1 MPTNSSTADHTQRQ
15 GIVNPTNQ
23 DVTKMTLEQLSG
35 EIDRINDAE
44 ADVSSLTVKHMQACH
59 SKNQG
64 YINLLL
70 HDAGRALASVFS
82 MLDADVLLKVKYQ
95 LLHGANSPAY
105 QAFEKQHHELRA
117 AQQQINQRNH
127 EISLAKKAVYRR
139 LIDIQYIQPRTN
151 INEKRS
157 YLSHIEHA
165 CNQLYNMCPTPL
177 LKLKESLHLWC
188 SIVSLAPVIF
198 QVSGIPMYY
207 IIGLLA
213 ISIGIPSV
221 IALGALFQSMI
232 YTNLYWNLS
241 LFMAIRYVNALFL
254 NISGAIDWVKM
265 KYAFA
270 PYQFDWKR
278 ACAGFIYQF
287 IMMAISFG
295 PLLMTHGAPNLSV
308 AWLLSTL
315 ICIAFIGVQTITE
328 ELIFRRP
335 AAEEKQNTLAKICN
349 LAFMPVLFAFAHFWN
364 PELSVYNGNLFA
376 KLATLSNYATMG
388 YVWAWM
394 TYLTGGIEFSWGMHF
409 ANNLFL
415 SVIIGFYPSVVL
427 SIPLLVLPAAWSSL
441 NTAPFAHINSL
452 WQVACVWFNMII
464 QAVRGTILPYCILL
478 PQRALY
484 ATQPAQESVTTKDL
498 NAAHARI
505 SHQSSLSKARLGPH
519 SSYVSESLPDGTLRS
534 YIQTGLSKFIQ
545 TLCA

>member
-1 MPTNSSTADHTQRQ
+1 MSTKSPTAYRIQRQ
-15 GIVNPTNQ
+15 GIVNPTSQ
-23 DVTKMTLEQLSG
+23 DVTKMTLEQLTG
-35 EIDRINDAE
+35 EIDRIIALED
-44 ADVSSLTVKHMQACH
+44 DVSSLTVKHMQACH

-64 YINLLL
+64 CINLLM
-70 HDAGRALASVFS
+70 HDAGRALATVFS
-82 MLDADVLLKVKYQ
+82 TLDADILLKVKYQ
-95 LLHGANSPAY
+95 WLHGANSPAY
-105 QAFEKQHHELRA
+105 QAFEKQHHKLRA

-127 EISLAKKAVYRR
+127 EISLAKKAVYSR
-139 LIDIQYIQPRTN
+139 LMDIQYIQPHTT
-151 INEKRS
+151 INEKRG
-157 YLSHIEHA
+157 YQNHIENA
-165 CNQLYNMCPTPL
+165 GWNLYAICLMPFLGVLGSQHIWRAIPF
-177 LKLKESLHLWC
+177 
-188 SIVSLAPVIF
+188 LAPIIF

-221 IALGALFQSMI
+221 FALGALFQSMI
-232 YTNLYWNLS
+232 YTNLYWNLF
-241 LFMAIRYVNALFL
+241 LLKAIRHVNAIFL
-254 NISGAIDWVKM
+254 DISGALDWVKM

-270 PYQFDWKR
+270 PDQFDWKK
-278 ACAGFIYQF
+278 ACAGFLYQF
-287 IMMAISFG
+287 IMMVISFG
-295 PLLMTHGAPNLSV
+295 PLLMTHGAPNFSA

-328 ELIFRRP
+328 ELMFRRP
-335 AAEEKQNTLAKICN
+335 AAEDEQDTLAKICN
-349 LAFMPVLFAFAHFWN
+349 LVFMPVLFAFAHFWN

-376 KLATLSNYATMG
+376 KIATLSNYATMG

-394 TYLTGGIEFSWGMHF
+394 TYLSGGIEFSWGMHF

-427 SIPLLVLPAAWSSL
+427 SIPLLVLPAPWSSL

-464 QAVRGTILPYCILL
+464 QAVRSTILPYSILL

-484 ATQPAQESVTTKDL
+484 APLPAQEYVTTKDL

-505 SHQSSLSKARLGPH
+505 SYQSSLSEARLGRY
-519 SSYVSESLPDGTLRS
+519 SCYVSESLPDGTLRA
-534 YIQTGLSKFIQ
+534 YIQTGLSKIIQ
-545 TLCA
+545 NLCA

>member
-1 MPTNSSTADHTQRQ
+1 MPSNSQTAHHAQRQ
-15 GIVNPTNQ
+15 RLVNPTNQ
-23 DVTKMTLEQLSG
+23 DVTKMTLEQLSD
-35 EIDRINDAE
+35 EIDRINTAE
-44 ADVSSLTVKHMQACH
+44 ADVSSLTAQHMQACH

-64 YINLLL
+64 CINLLL
-70 HDAGRALASVFS
+70 DDAGRALASVFL
-82 MLDADVLLKVKYQ
+82 MLDSDVLLKVKYQ

-105 QAFEKQHHELRA
+105 QTFEKQHHELRA

-139 LIDIQYIQPRTN
+139 LMDIQYIQPHTN

-165 CNQLYNMCPTPL
+165 RNLLYNICLTPL
-177 LKLKESLHLWC
+177 LGVLASQHIWC
-188 SIVSLAPVIF
+188 GIPFLAPIIF

-207 IIGLLA
+207 IIVLLA
-213 ISIGIPSV
+213 ISTGIPSV
-221 IALGALFQSMI
+221 FAIGALFQSMI
-232 YTNLYWNLS
+232 YTNLYWNL
-241 LFMAIRYVNALFL
+241 FIFKAIRYVNALFL

-270 PYQFDWKR
+270 RNQFDWKK
-278 ACAGFIYQF
+278 ACAGFLYQF

-295 PLLMTHGAPNLSV
+295 PLLMTHGAPNFSA

-328 ELIFRRP
+328 EIIYRRP
-335 AAEEKQNTLAKICN
+335 AAEEKQDTLAKICN
-349 LAFMPVLFAFAHFWN
+349 LVFMPVLFAFAHFWN

-376 KLATLSNYATMG
+376 KLATLSNYAAMG

-427 SIPLLVLPAAWSSL
+427 SIPLLVLPAPWSSL

-464 QAVRGTILPYCILL
+464 QAARSTILPYCILL

-484 ATQPAQESVTTKDL
+484 APQPAQEYMTTRDL

-505 SHQSSLSKARLGPH
+505 SHQSSLSKERLGRYSCH
-519 SSYVSESLPDGTLRS
+519 VSESLPDGTLRS